1 MIRAAALWLPG
12 KIPHKFAMCSI
23 IVAPLLVLI
32 FGVLNV
38 LPFDALFIG
47 IAASLAIMAVGYL
60 VGRNRQ
66 PLGAK

>member
-1 MIRAAALWLPG
+1 
-12 KIPHKFAMCSI
+12 MCSI

-47 IAASLAIMAVGYL
+47 IAASLMIMAVGYL

-66 PLGAK
+66 PLAAK